1 MKFSSLI
8 RFRHFLL
15 VGFLL
20 ASTLQSAYPQQ
31 VHTYVDAD
39 SVEVGQII
47 NYTIVYDGE
56 TSGVLYPDGT
66 EFEDPI
72 EFISR
77 QRYQIS
83 ETRDSLVYRLQ
94 FFGTDNYTI
103 PRLDIQVSDS
113 EPSLSTTPVPLFFR
127 TLISDPAEEEFKALK
142 PIFEFTRIWWPWLI
156 ALLLFLIAAYYGY
169 QYYKK
174 YQENKEDDEPAALP
188 EPFVSP
194 HYTLTNTLKTLPPPS
209 SLHHREEF
217 ENFYITLGDA
227 IRLYLKQVYAFQ
239 ALEMTTREIIDSL
252 RKNLASGEIITI
264 TRKVLNEADMVKFAN
279 FTPESNMATSVLQRA
294 EQFADTAAVVN
305 DEQIRYM
312 KYQYEIRNGIIKDT
326 EILQTTEG
334 KGRVRK

>member
-8 RFRHFLL
+8 RFRYFLV

-20 ASTLQSAYPQQ
+20 AIPFQSAYPQQ

-39 SVEVGQII
+39 SVEVGQIL
-47 NYTIVYDGE
+47 NYTIVFDGE
-56 TSGVLYPDGT
+56 TSGVIYPDGT

-94 FFGTDNYTI
+94 FFGMENYTI
-103 PRLDIQVSDS
+103 PGLDIQVSDT
-113 EPSLSTTPVPLFFR
+113 EPALSTTPVPLFFR
-127 TLISDPAEEEFKALK
+127 TLINDPAEDEFKALK
-142 PIFEFTRIWWPWLI
+142 PIFEFTRTWWPWLL
-156 ALLLFLIAAYYGY
+156 ALLLFIIAAYYGY
-169 QYYKK
+169 RYYKK
-174 YQENKEDDEPAALP
+174 YQEKKNAEEPAPLP

-194 HYTLTNTLKTLPPPS
+194 LYTLTTTLKTLPPPS
-209 SLHHREEF
+209 SLHHRKEF
-217 ENFYITLGDA
+217 EDFYITLGDA
-227 IRLYLKQVYAFQ
+227 IRFYLKQVYEFQ

-252 RKNLASGEIITI
+252 RENLASGEIITI

-279 FTPESNMATSVLQRA
+279 FTPKSAMASSVFQRA
-294 EQFADTAAVVN
+294 EQFANTAAVVN

-312 KYQYEIRNGIIKDT
+312 KYQYELRKGIIKDT
-326 EILQTTEG
+326 EIRQTTES